1 MEKQELIT
9 MLNRDLADEHAAI
22 LRYLIHSYLEG
33 EDTPLGA
40 SLLSRAR
47 EEMWHMHWLGMIIG
61 RLGGEP
67 NLAPAPYPY
76 DPTNRAT
83 IFKSYVD
90 YELKLIPHYNG
101 EADKVDDPHIKRVL
115 QREAWESEYHARKFQ
130 RILDKMT
137 PEQAEGLPD
146 EENELP
152 EEFVERLQ
160 GLVASKYTEMLQH
173 IRSSWVFQQESIV
186 GWQLMDF
193 GMTKMKQLAHLAEEV
208 AENGI
213 APRFEVGKIDLS
225 ASIGTALKKGLE
237 DVRGSREEHITF
249 QGESETQ
256 KHAGLLLSLDLALKQ
271 EEYEAAEIEDW
282 SKKS

>member
-1 MEKQELIT
+1 
-9 MLNRDLADEHAAI
+9 
-22 LRYLIHSYLEG
+22 
-33 EDTPLGA
+33 
-40 SLLSRAR
+40 
-47 EEMWHMHWLGMIIG
+47 
-61 RLGGEP
+61 
-67 NLAPAPYPY
+67 
-76 DPTNRAT
+76 
-83 IFKSYVD
+83 
-90 YELKLIPHYNG
+90 
-101 EADKVDDPHIKRVL
+101 
-115 QREAWESEYHARKFQ
+115 
-130 RILDKMT
+130 MT

-193 GMTKMKQLAHLAEEV
+193 AMTKMKQLAHLAEEV

-225 ASIGTALKKGLE
+225 ASIGTALKKGFE
-237 DVRGSREEHITF
+237 DVRGAREEHTKF

-256 KHAGLLLSLDLALKQ
+256 KHSGLLLELDLALKQ

-282 SKKS
+282 SKKP

>member
-9 MLNRDLADEHAAI
+9 MLNRDLTDEHAAI
-22 LRYLIHSYLEG
+22 LRYLVHSYLEG

-193 GMTKMKQLAHLAEEV
+193 AMTKMKQLAHLAEEV

-213 APRFEVGKIDLS
+213 TPRFEVGKIDLS
-225 ASIGTALKKGLE
+225 ASVGLALKKGLE
-237 DVRGSREEHITF
+237 DVRGAREEHIKF

-256 KHAGLLLSLDLALKQ
+256 KHSGLLLELDLALKQ
-271 EEYEAAEIEDW
+271 EEYEAAEIGDW

>member
-9 MLNRDLADEHAAI
+9 MLNRDLTDEHAAI
-22 LRYLIHSYLEG
+22 LRYLVHSYLEG

-160 GLVASKYTEMLQH
+160 GLVTSKYTEMLQH

-193 GMTKMKQLAHLAEEV
+193 AMTKMKQLAHLAEEV

-213 APRFEVGKIDLS
+213 APRFEVGQIDLS
-225 ASIGTALKKGLE
+225 ASVGVALKKGFE
-237 DVRGSREEHITF
+237 DVRGAREEHIKF

-256 KHAGLLLSLDLALKQ
+256 KHSGLLLELDLALKQ
-271 EEYEAAEIEDW
+271 EEYEAAEIGDW